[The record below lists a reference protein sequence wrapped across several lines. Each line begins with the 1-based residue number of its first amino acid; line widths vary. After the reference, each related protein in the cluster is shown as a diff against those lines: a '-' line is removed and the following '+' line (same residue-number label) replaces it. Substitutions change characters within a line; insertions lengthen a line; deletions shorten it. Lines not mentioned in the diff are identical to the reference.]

1 MEEDL
6 LLTEELAKLD
16 EDCDEHLEMS
26 WSYELVSDFTPYAEI
41 ESDNAKVT
49 KLSTLSAALKDDLEQ
64 FKAYRTATINRFRV
78 GSKVEPITHQGEVET
93 LLRFF
98 GYIHAVKEVRDPSM
112 KLLRQQ
118 DIGQIVE
125 DYTRHLED
133 KQLKWSSITNCKLRR
148 SFSSP

>member
-6 LLTEELAKLD
+6 LLTDELAKM
-16 EDCDEHLEMS
+16 EEGCDEHLEMS
-26 WSYELVSDFTPYAEI
+26 WSYEIVSDFTPYAEI

-49 KLSTLSAALKDDLEQ
+49 KLSTLSAALKADLEQ

-98 GYIHAVKEVRDPSM
+98 GYVHTIKEVREPSM
-112 KLLRQQ
+112 KLLRQ
-118 DIGQIVE
+118 DSIGQVVE
-125 DYTRHLED
+125 DYTKYLEE
-133 KQLKWSSITNCKLRR
+133 KALKWSSITNCKIRR
-148 SFSSP
+148 PL